1 MRIYT
6 KLPTSKTADMERP
19 FTLPAGSTLLDLAG
33 MVHKDYLEKLKYAK
47 IWGSAVHDGTPMKGD
62 YVLND
67 KDIVE
72 LHT

>member
-1 MRIYT
+1 
-6 KLPTSKTADMERP
+6 
-19 FTLPAGSTLLDLAG
+19 
-33 MVHKDYLEKLKYAK
+33 MVHKDYLEKLKFAR
-47 IWGSAVHDGTPMKGD
+47 IWGTAVHDGTPMKGD